1 MIVRGLL
8 LAVLVLTAGAAVWL
22 YAPDRSRGALE
33 GAYHVRPE
41 DYREVAGLRLFVRD
55 EGPRGAPAVILLHG
69 FGASLQTWDGWA
81 AALSR
86 THRVIRFDLPG
97 FGLTGADTNGD
108 YSDARAMHL
117 IAGLMDDLGVAKASV
132 VGNSLGGRIAWMF
145 AAERPERVNRL
156 VLISPDGFASP
167 GFQYGRAPDVPL
179 LMRVLPYTMPRFLL
193 RASLAPAYADP
204 GHLSE
209 PVLTRY
215 RDMMMAPGVR
225 PAILER
231 LRQSVLRDP
240 IPLLR
245 QIQAPT
251 LLLWGKRDQMIPF
264 GNSTDYLAAIPHAT
278 LVALPNLGHVP
289 FEEAPAESLAP
300 VLPFLDG
307 QG

>member
-1 MIVRGLL
+1 
-8 LAVLVLTAGAAVWL
+8 
-22 YAPDRSRGALE
+22 
-33 GAYHVRPE
+33 
-41 DYREVAGLRLFVRD
+41 
-55 EGPRGAPAVILLHG
+55 VILLHG

-240 IPLLR
+240 VPLLR

-264 GNSTDYLAAIPHAT
+264 GNSADYLAAIPHAT